1 MVNLNLLA
9 PSWWATRPSHSLDDT
24 PVDEV
29 VWLDH
34 DLDLDRG
41 LFAELPH
48 DAVTLAVAL
57 KTAPAGYRIL
67 RTLARHP
74 QLALTPSDL
83 AYLAGGDEVGVRET
97 LRLLAREG
105 VVDTVRNGQ
114 QVCYRLTTN
123 PLGVVRVTDVC
134 AWHDRWQARVARL
147 QRALGL
153 REGA

>member
-1 MVNLNLLA
+1 MVDLNLLA
-9 PSWWATRPSHSLDDT
+9 PSWWAARPADALDG
-24 PVDEV
+24 VQLEEV
-29 VWLDH
+29 HWLDH

-48 DAVTLAVAL
+48 DSVTLAVSL
-57 KTAPAGYRIL
+57 KAMTGGYRIL
-67 RTLARHP
+67 RYLARHP

-83 AYLAGGDEVGVRET
+83 AYLSGGHETAVRDV

-114 QVCYRLTTN
+114 HVFYRLTSN
-123 PLGVVRVTDVC
+123 PLAIVRVTDVC
-134 AWHDRWQARVARL
+134 VWHDRWQARVGRL
-147 QRALGL
+147 QCALGL